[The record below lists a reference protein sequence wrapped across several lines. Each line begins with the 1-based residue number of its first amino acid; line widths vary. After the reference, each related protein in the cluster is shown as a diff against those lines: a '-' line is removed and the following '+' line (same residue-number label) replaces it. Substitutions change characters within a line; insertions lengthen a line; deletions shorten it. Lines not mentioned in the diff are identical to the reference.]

1 VRVSCGLASIKERLR
16 EETTMIEYDAHARR
30 QLARDRAERLAD
42 DHRRA
47 RSIRESRIAPAIRRL
62 IAAAAAIRRRRRA
75 AHDPAYRH

>member
-1 VRVSCGLASIKERLR
+1 
-16 EETTMIEYDAHARR
+16 MIEYDAHARR

-47 RSIRESRIAPAIRRL
+47 RSIREPRIAPAISRL